1 MNFNKE
7 NFGIVML
14 VQSSAY
20 IYIYLSGY
28 KIQSVFERVDKSLVS

>member
-20 IYIYLSGY
+20 IYISQW
-28 KIQSVFERVDKSLVS
+28 IQDTKCFRKGG